1 VNISSEPRRKIK
13 HQATLKQELTMI
25 EKILLAVSGL
35 GHAEEMLKTL
45 KEVPSIQSAKV
56 TVLHVVPSQA
66 TSSAM
71 TDKWEEGGKILANA
85 IQALNLDPSQVSS
98 ILRQGDPKDVVCQ
111 VADEIDADLIIMG
124 SRGLKRLQSILSNSV
139 SQYVFQLSSRPMLLV
154 KDDIY
159 VKRIKRVMVA
169 MDNSDAAKHC
179 LNLALFLLRGIVG
192 SQLILANVTTD
203 LRGKTSEV
211 SEISPDKNPVLASA
225 VAEAQR
231 YGIQTRCFTSS
242 GKPGEEICR
251 LADELNVDLLLLGSP
266 DRRPSVAKNFVD
278 IDRLIGA
285 SLSDYVRVNAS
296 CPVLLARTTG

>member
-1 VNISSEPRRKIK
+1 
-13 HQATLKQELTMI
+13 MI
-25 EKILLAVSGL
+25 QKILLAVSGL

-45 KEVPSIQSAKV
+45 REIPSIQSAKI
-56 TVLHVVPSQA
+56 TVLHVVLAKSTA
-66 TSSAM
+66 ANM
-71 TDKWEEGGKILANA
+71 TAKWEEGGRILANA
-85 IQALNLDPSQVSS
+85 IQTLNLDASEVSS

-159 VKRIKRVMVA
+159 VKRIKRIMVA
-169 MDNSDAAKHC
+169 IDNSDAAKNC
-179 LNLALFLLRGIVG
+179 LKLALFLLRDIQGG
-192 SQLILANVTTD
+192 ELILANIATD
-203 LRGKTSEV
+203 FGGKK
-211 SEISPDKNPVLASA
+211 SEITQVTSDKNPVLAAA
-225 VAEAQR
+225 VAEAEKF
-231 YGIQTRCFTSS
+231 GIKPRCYISS

-251 LADELNVDLLLLGSP
+251 LSEELNVDLLLLGSP
-266 DRRPSVAKNFVD
+266 DRRPSIAKSFVD

-296 CPVLLARTTG
+296 CPVLLARTIA